1 MVVELPRDGMLLLEV
16 LDYRLARG
24 GV

>member
-16 LDYRLARG
+16 LDYRSERG
-24 GV
+24 GE

>member
-16 LDYRLARG
+16 LDYRLERG
-24 GV
+24 GE